1 MYNPVFP
8 TITSPADP
16 GDPRGSSELKVSSIG
31 FADTLSILDERIQFM
46 AGIRYQEVGIKNF
59 NLNTGLQSSEYDAN
73 AWTPSFGLVVKP
85 RENVSLYANYIEDLR
100 AGTIVGTTY
109 ANAGEV
115 LPPYVSKQYETG
127 IKVDW
132 GQVTTTLA
140 VFQIAKAASI
150 SIDDPAGGNRR
161 LSQNG
166 EERNRGIELNA
177 YGELTPSVRLMGGLA
192 LLDAR
197 LTKTEGGALDG
208 KRNDT
213 APRLRAVI
221 GAEWDTPFL
230 EGLTLTGRL
239 THTSDA
245 VVLAESGLTIPSWT
259 TVDLGARYTFNSPW
273 NEKPVTVR
281 FNVDNVFDKDY
292 WAGTYASGFVYRG
305 QPRTFRLSTEF
316 KF

>member
-1 MYNPVFP
+1 
-8 TITSPADP
+8 
-16 GDPRGSSELKVSSIG
+16 
-31 FADTLSILDERIQFM
+31 M
-46 AGIRYQEVGIKNF
+46 AGIRYQEAGIDNF
-59 NLNTGLQSSEYDAN
+59 NTTTGLLSSKYDAN
-73 AWTPSFGLVVKP
+73 AWTPAFGLVVKP
-85 RENVSLYANYIEDLR
+85 WENVSLYANYIEDLR

-115 LPPYVSKQYETG
+115 LPPYVSKQHEAG
-127 IKVDW
+127 VKVDW

-140 VFQIAKAASI
+140 VFQIAKAAAI
-150 SIDDPAGGNRR
+150 SIDDPAGGDPT

-177 YGELTPSVRLMGGLA
+177 YGELMPGVRLLGGLT

-197 LTKTEGGALDG
+197 LTKTEGGTLDG

-213 APRLRAVI
+213 APRVRAVV
-221 GAEWDTPFL
+221 GAEWDAPFV

-239 THTSDA
+239 TYTGDA
-245 VVLAESGLTIPSWT
+245 VVSTSSGVTIPSWT
-259 TVDLGARYTFNSPW
+259 TLDLGARYTFNSPL

-305 QPRTFRLSTEF
+305 QPRTFRLSTTF
-316 KF
+316 NF

>member
-1 MYNPVFP
+1 
-8 TITSPADP
+8 
-16 GDPRGSSELKVSSIG
+16 
-31 FADTLSILDERIQFM
+31 M
-46 AGIRYQEVGIKNF
+46 AGIRYQEVGTKNF
-59 NLNTGLQSSEYDAN
+59 NTTTGLQSSKYDAN

-85 RENVSLYANYIEDLR
+85 WENVSLYANYIEDLR
-100 AGTIVGTTY
+100 PGSIVGTTY

-115 LPPYVSKQYETG
+115 FPPYVSKQYEAG
-127 IKVDW
+127 VKVDW

-140 VFQIAKAASI
+140 VFQIAKAAEI
-150 SIDDPAGGNRR
+150 SIDDPAGGDPT
-161 LSQNG
+161 LAQNG

-177 YGELTPSVRLMGGLA
+177 YGELMPGVRLMGGLA

-197 LTKTEGGALDG
+197 LTKTEGGTLDG

-213 APRLRAVI
+213 APKVRAVI
-221 GAEWDTPFL
+221 GAEWDTPFM

-239 THTSDA
+239 THTGDA
-245 VVLAESGLTIPSWT
+245 VVSNSSGLTIPSWT
-259 TVDLGARYTFNSPW
+259 TVDLGARYTFNSSW